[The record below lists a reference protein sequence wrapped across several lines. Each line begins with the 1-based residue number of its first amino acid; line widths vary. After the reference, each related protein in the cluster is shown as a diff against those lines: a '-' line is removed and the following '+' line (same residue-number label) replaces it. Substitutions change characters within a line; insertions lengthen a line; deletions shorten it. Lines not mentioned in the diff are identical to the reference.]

1 VSLCEISE
9 RVVTEKTTLN
19 SILEMAAYLSLY
31 VCQEGFELQF
41 LSHCV
46 ADILRQEVYTRPTA
60 SVLNEMKL
68 ETNSKR

>member
-1 VSLCEISE
+1 
-9 RVVTEKTTLN
+9 
-19 SILEMAAYLSLY
+19 MAAYLSLY